1 MKKFSTIIIMA
12 IALVLGLAYCKKQE
26 TPDTPDADVNWVR
39 ITMRVEGGGRN
50 MDTLYP
56 GSGAVVY
63 KNGDIIYVGNSGKFR
78 GKLEYQNGLFSGV
91 VCDPEPTDYLH
102 FYYLSGLTPVNA
114 LPDTLYDHKDT
125 VVANYTI
132 QFKINIADQTGGLPV
147 ISCGHSTT
155 KYINEKTAYTCMLEN
170 QCGLVKFKLCPSP
183 KENTPVTI
191 SRMKTTATVIF
202 DTLFVDND
210 TLCPPGIIPTNETG
224 VVTLHQLSGTDAAER
239 WAILLPQD
247 SVPEATLSYTMENDK
262 DTTQTISL
270 PAITPNSFYNVYH
283 GIPVK
288 SL

>member
-1 MKKFSTIIIMA
+1 MTKLSTIIMA

-39 ITMRVEGGGRN
+39 ITMKVEGGGRN

-56 GSGAVVY
+56 GNGAVVY

-78 GKLEYQNGLFSGV
+78 GTLEYQNGLFSGL

-102 FYYLSGLTPVNA
+102 FYYLSGLTPIDV
-114 LPDTLYDHKDT
+114 LPDTLFHT
-125 VVANYTI
+125 LMANHSI
-132 QFKINIADQTGGLPV
+132 QFNVNIADQSGGLPV
-147 ISCGHSTT
+147 ISYGHSTT
-155 KYINEKTAYTCMLEN
+155 PYINEKTAYTCMLEN
-170 QCGLVKFKLCPSP
+170 QCGLVKFRIWPSP
-183 KENTPVTI
+183 KDNTLVTI
-191 SRMKTTATVIF
+191 SGMKTMATVIF

-210 TLCPPGIIPTNETG
+210 TLCPPGIIPTDVNDT
-224 VVTLHQLSGTDAAER
+224 VTLHQLSGSDADER

-247 SVPEATLSYTMENDK
+247 SVPEATLSYTMENGK